1 MAKDMTKNELK
12 EYLKDFR
19 KIQAQKQ
26 YYDYILENDEY
37 STNYASDFKLF
48 ECVKLSL
55 TILDEKEYFIIHHL
69 ILHYTW
75 REISIKMIQNFGL
88 DSCRTDRTLKR
99 IQNLALEKLLI
110 FINGFTVIKHR

>member
-55 TILDEKEYFIIHHL
+55 TILDEKEYFI
-69 ILHYTW
+69 
-75 REISIKMIQNFGL
+75 SSL
-88 DSCRTDRTLKR
+88 DAVSVRCFCAGRYIGKRT
-99 IQNLALEKLLI
+99 
-110 FINGFTVIKHR
+110 